1 MISIRQLTKH
11 YGANP
16 VLRGIDLDVAA
27 GEFVVVLGQSG
38 AGKSTLL
45 RCINRLVQAD
55 SGTLSVAGI
64 DALACRDTSVLRR
77 QAAMIF
83 QHHNVVP
90 RLSVLKNVL
99 TGCLGAVSTL
109 TSILQLFRRDEVALA
124 MQCLERVELAHK
136 AGERTDALSGGQM
149 QRVGIARALAQRPKV
164 ILADEPVASLDPK
177 TARLVLQYLRD
188 ATRELGITVLC
199 NLHQVEY
206 AREFGDRIVGLAQ
219 GKLVYD
225 GTASSMTE
233 DDLQRIYPGQ
243 TTQAPSTSATS
254 GRTDDPLRATE
265 GLSMKQ
271 QSYLW
276 TVDLPRGPRGWLS
289 TGAIVLAVILTLHWS
304 AKGAQLSV
312 GELAAGL
319 PQIGDFL
326 ARTVPPDLSI
336 LPRLLAPAVET
347 LQIAIWG
354 TLLGVLMA
362 IPLSFL
368 AARNLSRNRLG
379 LPHDPAIS
387 QFHSQHQ

>member
-11 YGANP
+11 YGPNP

-55 SGTLSVAGI
+55 SGTLTVAGI
-64 DALACRDTSVLRR
+64 DAVACRDTSVLRR

-99 TGCLGAVSTL
+99 TGRLGAVSTL
-109 TSILQLFRRDEVALA
+109 TSILQLFRREDVGLA

-136 AGERTDALSGGQM
+136 ARERTDALSGGQM

-199 NLHQVEY
+199 NLHQVDY
-206 AREFGDRIVGLAQ
+206 AREFGDRIVGLAH
-219 GKLVYD
+219 GRLVYD
-225 GTASSMTE
+225 GDAESMSE

-243 TTQAPSTSATS
+243 A
-254 GRTDDPLRATE
+254 E
-265 GLSMKQ
+265 
-271 QSYLW
+271 QSQ
-276 TVDLPRGPRGWLS
+276 D
-289 TGAIVLAVILTLHWS
+289 
-304 AKGAQLSV
+304 
-312 GELAAGL
+312 
-319 PQIGDFL
+319 
-326 ARTVPPDLSI
+326 
-336 LPRLLAPAVET
+336 APAT
-347 LQIAIWG
+347 
-354 TLLGVLMA
+354 VLT
-362 IPLSFL
+362 
-368 AARNLSRNRLG
+368 
-379 LPHDPAIS
+379 PHAM
-387 QFHSQHQ
+387 QLRVGA

>member
-1 MISIRQLTKH
+1 MISIRQLTKQ
-11 YGANP
+11 YGGNP
-16 VLRGIDLDVAA
+16 VLRGIDLEVAA

-55 SGTLSVAGI
+55 SGLLTVAGI

-109 TSILQLFRRDEVALA
+109 SSILQLFRREEVALA

-136 AGERTDALSGGQM
+136 AQERTDALSGGQM
-149 QRVGIARALAQRPKV
+149 QRVGIARALAQRPQV

-199 NLHQVEY
+199 NLHQVDY
-206 AREFGDRIVGLAQ
+206 AREFGDRIVGLAH

-225 GTASSMTE
+225 GDASSLT
-233 DDLQRIYPGQ
+233 DADLQRIYPGQ
-243 TTQAPSTSATS
+243 
-254 GRTDDPLRATE
+254 ATE
-265 GLSMKQ
+265 V
-271 QSYLW
+271 QS
-276 TVDLPRGPRGWLS
+276 TAS
-289 TGAIVLAVILTLHWS
+289 AAVELMIP
-304 AKGAQLSV
+304 GAQLRV
-312 GELAAGL
+312 
-319 PQIGDFL
+319 
-326 ARTVPPDLSI
+326 
-336 LPRLLAPAVET
+336 
-347 LQIAIWG
+347 
-354 TLLGVLMA
+354 
-362 IPLSFL
+362 
-368 AARNLSRNRLG
+368 
-379 LPHDPAIS
+379 
-387 QFHSQHQ
+387 

>member
-11 YGANP
+11 YGSNP

-99 TGCLGAVSTL
+99 TGCLGAVPTL
-109 TSILQLFRRDEVALA
+109 TSILQLFRREEVALA

-199 NLHQVEY
+199 NLHQVDY
-206 AREFGDRIVGLAQ
+206 AREFGDRIVGLAH

-225 GTASSMTE
+225 GSASNMTE
-233 DDLQRIYPGQ
+233 DDLQRIYPGRATEAQ
-243 TTQAPSTSATS
+243 STSATADELM
-254 GRTDDPLRATE
+254 TPC
-265 GLSMKQ
+265 
-271 QSYLW
+271 
-276 TVDLPRGPRGWLS
+276 
-289 TGAIVLAVILTLHWS
+289 
-304 AKGAQLSV
+304 AQLRV
-312 GELAAGL
+312 
-319 PQIGDFL
+319 
-326 ARTVPPDLSI
+326 
-336 LPRLLAPAVET
+336 
-347 LQIAIWG
+347 
-354 TLLGVLMA
+354 
-362 IPLSFL
+362 
-368 AARNLSRNRLG
+368 
-379 LPHDPAIS
+379 
-387 QFHSQHQ
+387 

>member
-11 YGANP
+11 YGSNP

-99 TGCLGAVSTL
+99 TGCLGAVPTL
-109 TSILQLFRRDEVALA
+109 TSILQLFRREEVALA

-206 AREFGDRIVGLAQ
+206 AREFGDRIVGLAH
-219 GKLVYD
+219 GKLVFE

-233 DDLQRIYPGQ
+233 DDLQHIYPGQ
-243 TTQAPSTSATS
+243 TTQAPSTSAKA
-254 GRTDDPLRATE
+254 DELIIPC
-265 GLSMKQ
+265 
-271 QSYLW
+271 
-276 TVDLPRGPRGWLS
+276 
-289 TGAIVLAVILTLHWS
+289 
-304 AKGAQLSV
+304 AQLRV
-312 GELAAGL
+312 
-319 PQIGDFL
+319 
-326 ARTVPPDLSI
+326 
-336 LPRLLAPAVET
+336 
-347 LQIAIWG
+347 
-354 TLLGVLMA
+354 
-362 IPLSFL
+362 
-368 AARNLSRNRLG
+368 
-379 LPHDPAIS
+379 
-387 QFHSQHQ
+387 